1 MSPTTTPPT
10 AALIVVSNRIV
21 DGIKPD
27 HATDTAATLLA
38 GAGISLI
45 HHEVVREEESAIV
58 HALDSQL
65 HTFNETRRGGNVGAN
80 KADIV
85 ITPAAPGRGPAMWF
99 PK

>member
-65 HTFNETRRGGNVGAN
+65 HTFNETRREETSEL
-80 KADIV
+80 IRP
-85 ITPAAPGRGPAMWF
+85 TSLSPSAAPGRGPAMWF